1 MNAVR
6 AASARLADVGVRRT
20 AWPLNVLNVLL
31 ALVGAVALR
40 YALGLSPLWWM
51 AWVAPLPLLIAVAR
65 AGRVETALL
74 ATVAGLIGASV
85 NLDYFTIVMGRPAA
99 LGVIALQALAWTLIL
114 SLARRVMVKHT
125 GWPAML
131 AYPLLWAAFD
141 LVSTRFLPDG
151 NWGSLGYAQADYLP
165 AVQIVALG
173 GVPLLMFTLS
183 LPASALAL
191 LIVRGRPAWPGVAIA
206 LVLAG
211 ASLALGAQ
219 RLTAPLQAGTPIGL
233 AAIDD
238 AIGPG
243 ASAVYAERIWQR
255 YEQLIAELAGRGAR
269 IVVLPEKIA
278 MLGPPQN
285 PHALQ
290 QRLARAAARARAQV
304 WLVAGIGYQE
314 QGARYNR
321 GWLFS
326 PTGALVQDYEKQRMA
341 PPERAFVRGHVP
353 AIQAMDDT
361 RLGLAICKD
370 MHFADVGRGYAQHAV
385 QAMAVPAWDFTLD
398 GQYAARLSAL
408 RGIEGGFAMARA
420 SRDGVL
426 TVTDAYGRILAE
438 TATAP
443 MPGASLLAR
452 LPAGAPKQTLY
463 TRTGDAFGWLALAW
477 CVMTLAWRR
486 QRRAVDG
493 S

>member
-1 MNAVR
+1 MLYALILPGWLASIH
-6 AASARLADVGVRRT
+6 AAWHG
-20 AWPLNVLNVLL
+20 PLNVLL

-65 AGRVETALL
+65 AGRAETVLL
-74 ATVAGLIGASV
+74 ATMAGLIGASV

-99 LGVIALQALAWTLIL
+99 LGVIALQALTWTLIL
-114 SLARRVMVKHT
+114 GLARRVMVKHT
-125 GWPAML
+125 VWPAML

-141 LVSTRFLPDG
+141 LVSARFLPDG
-151 NWGSLGYAQADYLP
+151 NWGSLGYAQAGFLP
-165 AVQIVALG
+165 AVEIVALG
-173 GVPLLMFTLS
+173 GVPLLMFILS

-191 LIVRGRPAWPGVAIA
+191 MVVRGRPAWAGVAIA

-211 ASLALGAQ
+211 ASLAWGAQ
-219 RLTAPLQAGTPIGL
+219 RMTAPMQAGTPIGL

-243 ASAVYAERIWQR
+243 ASALYADRIWQR
-255 YEQLIAELAGRGAR
+255 YEALIADLAARGAR

-278 MLGPPQN
+278 MLGPQQS
-285 PHALQ
+285 PHAFQL
-290 QRLARAAARARAQV
+290 RLARAAAQAQV
-304 WLVAGIGYQE
+304 WLVAGIGYE
-314 QGARYNR
+314 KQGALYNR

-385 QAMAVPAWDFTLD
+385 QAMAVPAWDFALD

-420 SRDGVL
+420 SRSGVL

-443 MPGASLLAR
+443 MPGATLLAR
-452 LPAGAPKQTLY
+452 LPAGPPVSTLY
-463 TRTGDAFGWLALAW
+463 TRIGDAFGWLALAL
-477 CVMTLAWRR
+477 CVTMLAWRR
-486 QRRAVDG
+486 SQQVPDG
-493 S
+493 P